1 MPGKWLVIE
10 GTVSRKHERKEMIE
24 GIEQALFD
32 CIYAVNN
39 NLQVLQPMLGT
50 Y

>member
-1 MPGKWLVIE
+1 MAGKWLVIE
-10 GTVSRKHERKEMIE
+10 GTVSRKHERKEITE

-32 CIYAVNN
+32 CIYVNN
-39 NLQVLQPMLGT
+39 NIQVCQPMLGT